1 MLRPNKMATQYLED
15 LIYSFLRR
23 HLNRKEKLELHS
35 GHDAERHIDEE
46 TEDEMM
52 NELFRYVKRNVVWS
66 KIIRRLQADVEDDD
80 DGSSPGGD
88 ESEEED

>member
-1 MLRPNKMATQYLED
+1 MATQYLEE

-23 HLNRKEKLELHS
+23 HLDRKEKLELHS

-52 NELFRYVKRNVVWS
+52 TELFRYVKRNVAWY
-66 KIIRRLQADVEDDD
+66 KIIRRLQDDVENVGSDTDEE
-80 DGSSPGGD
+80 GSSPSG
-88 ESEEED
+88 EED

>member
-1 MLRPNKMATQYLED
+1 MATQYLEE

-52 NELFRYVKRNVVWS
+52 TELFRYVKRNVAWY
-66 KIIRRLQADVEDDD
+66 KIIRKLHDDVDADGGASE

-88 ESEEED
+88 SSEED